1 MDKKLIYNAYED
13 FCYNL
18 DTMLENKENI
28 DDFIMS
34 IHYDIVDNSEDM
46 QEATAILQEIEE
58 ILTCRYLRNLQQ

>member
-1 MDKKLIYNAYED
+1 MDKELVYNAYKD

-46 QEATAILQEIEE
+46 QEATTILQEIEE
-58 ILTCRYLRNLQQ
+58 ILTYKYLRNLQQ

>member
-1 MDKKLIYNAYED
+1 MDKELVYNAYED

>member
-1 MDKKLIYNAYED
+1 MDKELVYNAYKD

-58 ILTCRYLRNLQQ
+58 ILSCKYLGNLQ